1 MAKLEKV
8 DKYEKEKAA
17 IREIFDIHKNR
28 LGYRRVTDQLSKR
41 NLPLNHKTVLRLMRE
56 LGLFCRVRNKR
67 YNSYR
72 GDASNV
78 AENVLNR
85 NFKAHRPNEK
95 WVTDITEFRMYGQ
108 KIYLSPILDLFN
120 GEIISYQVSN
130 HPRFNQVLSMLDQAF
145 DKTTDTQDLI
155 LHSDQGW
162 QYRMKEYQDKLAGKG
177 IKQSMSRKG
186 NCYDNAVIE
195 NFFGHLKAEL
205 LYNQTFQSVDHF
217 IEELHGYI
225 EYYNFIRTKRKL
237 GYLSP
242 VEFRLLHEA
251 A

>member
-1 MAKLEKV
+1 
-8 DKYEKEKAA
+8 
-17 IREIFDIHKNR
+17 
-28 LGYRRVTDQLSKR
+28 
-41 NLPLNHKTVLRLMRE
+41 
-56 LGLFCRVRNKR
+56 
-67 YNSYR
+67 
-72 GDASNV
+72 
-78 AENVLNR
+78 
-85 NFKAHRPNEK
+85 
-95 WVTDITEFRMYGQ
+95 
-108 KIYLSPILDLFN
+108 
-120 GEIISYQVSN
+120 
-130 HPRFNQVLSMLDQAF
+130 
-145 DKTTDTQDLI
+145 
-155 LHSDQGW
+155 
-162 QYRMKEYQDKLAGKG
+162 MKEYQDKLAGKG